1 MDDHEGLDLSEKNKQ
16 DIREIIEY
24 YTVEQELL
32 ILTRYQKIGKLSL
45 VLKRKS
51 GRFKFSGAANSKVE
65 VLSLPSSIPDSQS
78 SWKFSWN
85 FFLLGSL
92 ALFSSPFFFFPLR

>member
-1 MDDHEGLDLSEKNKQ
+1 MDDHESGLDLSEKNKQ

-24 YTVEQELL
+24 YTWSKLL

-45 VLKRKS
+45 ALKRKS